1 MNAELVKTFRF
12 DAAHSLS
19 GAPEGHKCRNLHGH
33 GYRVDVQVAGPVDPK
48 TGWVMD
54 FGDLKRIVQ
63 PLIDSLDHQNLNDI
77 PGLENSTSELLAK
90 FLWDRITPSLPGPAS
105 LQAVVVWESDTSR
118 CMYRGG

>member
-12 DAAHSLS
+12 DAAHNLS
-19 GAPEGHKCRNLHGH
+19 CAPEGHKCRNLHGH
-33 GYRVDVQVAGPVDPK
+33 GYRVDVHVAGEVNPQ

-54 FGDLKRIVQ
+54 FADLKRVVQ

-90 FLWDRITPSLPGPAS
+90 FLWDNIAPNLPGPSS

-118 CMYRGG
+118 CIYRGK